1 MKKYLSV
8 IPVWSLAGIFFSFPR
23 PEYFGDYQMILKL
36 TLLFCIVAEDFI
48 KRIVFYAKAKAETE
62 KYKPG
67 IIAPLAV
74 ALQAVYNLLLRRQ
87 IAFLGNEA
95 LILGIA
101 GMILIVYLLVIFPL
115 EYIKKK

>member
-8 IPVWSLAGIFFSFPR
+8 IPVWTLAGILFSFPR
-23 PEYFGDYQMILKL
+23 TEYFGDYQVILKL

-48 KRIVFYAKAKAETE
+48 KRIVFFAKAEVE
-62 KYKPG
+62 KYKAG

-74 ALQAVYNLLLRRQ
+74 VLQAVYNLLLRRQ

-95 LILGIA
+95 LLLGIA
-101 GMILIVYLLVIFPL
+101 GMILLVYLLVIFPR